1 MNNFYL
7 DYCSGPSFVRFI
19 EIQRVARVVRLI
31 QTQSIVFVFVFLRTD
46 LLFWV
51 YISWGGYFFFGIFF
65 CTDRVYIDVIYVV
78 LYKVCVLCKVF
89 LSCLS
94 ELGQPPT
101 FL

>member
-19 EIQRVARVVRLI
+19 EIQRVVRVVRLI
-31 QTQSIVFVFVFLRTD
+31 QTQSIGFFFGGGTD

-51 YISWGGYFFFGIFF
+51 YISSGGYFFFGIFF